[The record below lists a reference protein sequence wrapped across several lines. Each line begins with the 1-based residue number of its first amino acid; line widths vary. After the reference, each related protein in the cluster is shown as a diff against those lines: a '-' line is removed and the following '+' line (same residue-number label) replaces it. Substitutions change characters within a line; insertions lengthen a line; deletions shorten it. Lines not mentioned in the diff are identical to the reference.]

1 MDMNITLMSTT
12 DMVGLTSISQNI
24 DPNLIAPFIK
34 NAEIM
39 YMLPVLSVSL
49 YEDMLNDV
57 ATGATK
63 YKTLLEDYV
72 YFALSYYALY
82 NALPFIH
89 MRIQKVGVV
98 KAHSDN
104 SENIDTAEL
113 SILIKRIESI
123 AVSYTNLMREYL
135 DNNANLYPL
144 YRSDTTTN
152 DLSRKAGH
160 SIFLGFNTNNG
171 KSY

>member
-1 MDMNITLMSTT
+1 MDMNTTLMSTN
-12 DMVGLTSISQNI
+12 DMISLTSISQNI
-24 DPNLIAPFIK
+24 DHTLISPFIK

-39 YMLPVLSVSL
+39 YILPVLGIPL
-49 YEDMLNDV
+49 YEDVLSNV
-57 ATGATK
+57 ASGTTK
-63 YKTLLEDYV
+63 YKTLLEDYI
-72 YFALSYYALY
+72 YFSLSYYALY
-82 NALPFIH
+82 SALPFIH
-89 MRIQKVGVV
+89 MKIEKKGIT
-98 KAHSDN
+98 KSHSDS
-104 SENIDTAEL
+104 SENIDISEL
-113 SILIKRIESI
+113 QILIKRVESI